1 MSDNDQVKHFAD
13 ELDKLVD
20 RFRDEYELSFAA
32 AVGALHMKA
41 YLLCSE
47 AEERGEEE

>member
-1 MSDNDQVKHFAD
+1 MDQTEQTNHFGD

-20 RFRDEYELSFAA
+20 RFRKEYDISYAS
-32 AVGALHMKA
+32 VIGTMQMKI

-47 AEERGEEE
+47 AEERADEL